1 MTRSSHDRLAGRAAL
16 VTGSSRGLGLLI
28 ARELARRGCSV
39 LLCARDEEELAVAGT
54 MLRDQGADVALLACD
69 VTDKHAPQR
78 LVTAAHDAFGR
89 LDVLVNNAGTV
100 QVGPLSA
107 MTEADFRDAME
118 TMYFAPLRLVMAAVP
133 ALRERGGGRIV
144 NISSVGG
151 RIAAPHL
158 LPYVG
163 AKFAA
168 AGLSEGL
175 RAELAAEDISVTT
188 VLPGLMRTG
197 SHTAARFSGRP
208 AKEYAWFAAVAGLP
222 VLSMDAERAARAI
235 VRAAE
240 HRRPELVLTPL
251 AKAAVRLHGVA
262 PATTTRLLLTP
273 VARLLPAAGEAPRRN
288 VPGRVAAR
296 GVHSAA
302 LHRLTRLNDRAARRF
317 NQQLT

>member
-1 MTRSSHDRLAGRAAL
+1 MARSSHDRLAGRAAL

-39 LLCARDEEELAVAGT
+39 LLCARDEEELASAAE
-54 MLRDQGADVALLACD
+54 MLRGEAAPVTYLACD

-78 LVTAAHDAFGR
+78 LVAAAHEAFGG
-89 LDVLVNNAGTV
+89 LDILVNNAGV
-100 QVGPLSA
+100 IQVGPLSA

-118 TMYFAPLRLVMAAVP
+118 TMYFAPLRLVLAAAP
-133 ALRERGGGRIV
+133 ALRERGDGRIV
-144 NISSVGG
+144 NISSIGG
-151 RIAAPHL
+151 RVAAPHL

-175 RAELAAEDISVTT
+175 RAELAAEGISVTT

-208 AKEYAWFAAVAGLP
+208 SREYAWFAVAAGLP
-222 VLSMDAERAARAI
+222 GLSMDAERAARAV

-240 HRRPELVLTPL
+240 HRRPELVLTPV

-262 PATTTRLLLTP
+262 PATTTRALTLG
-273 VARLLPAAGEAPRRN
+273 ARLLPAAGEAPRRN

-296 GVHSAA
+296 GAHSTA

-317 NQQLT
+317 NQQPS